1 MCVPLLLPLAAVHT
15 EVWDFLLKLLALLM
29 AALLMGAV
37 AEWLRQSAIVGYLVA
52 GTIVGPSL
60 LGWVSDQ
67 ERMLGIAEL
76 GVAMLLFVIG
86 LEFSPRQL
94 LALGRVPLLA
104 GPLQVVVTLLAGAG
118 MALSFGVDARGAFV
132 IGALVALS
140 STASVLRLLSDRAE
154 VDSPHGRTTL
164 GILLIQDIAVI
175 PLTLVVTALIGGGS
189 IGAIAWQLILLLAAA
204 AGLIAAFYVVVTFA
218 VPPALLLPTW
228 RRNRDLPILLA
239 VVLAL
244 GAAWSAQRLGVSPAL
259 GAFLAGVLLA
269 ISPFSTQIR
278 ADVQPLATVLVT
290 LFFASVGMLADLA
303 WLIDNL
309 AVVLTVVVII
319 VLGKALIVTLL
330 TWLCGQPLRL
340 GVATA
345 CCLAQVGE
353 FSFVLATIAHGKG
366 PGGPLLSDAA
376 FRTLI
381 SATIVTLVLTPYLV
395 AMAPRLGLAFQ
406 DLPLRRPRAAGAW
419 TRAEGESLEALGAS
433 PSSSSS
439 ANLTFSPQLAP
450 VPREADRLIIIGF
463 GPAGQ
468 RVAEEI
474 LSRET
479 VGHPVCRMI
488 IVDLNPENLE
498 IARRYGLVA
507 QLGDATQTH
516 ILEHAGIHEARAVV
530 VTVPTTSI
538 VRQLIH
544 LTRQL
549 APGVPVFARC
559 RYHIHHWLLT
569 SAGAHV
575 VIDEESQVG
584 QRLAEE
590 LLEHAF

>member
-1 MCVPLLLPLAAVHT
+1 MPLSLPVAAVGT
-15 EVWDFLLKLLALLM
+15 EVWDFLLKLLALLV

-37 AEWLRQSAIVGYLVA
+37 AERLRQSAIVGYLFA

-94 LALGRVPLLA
+94 IALGRVPLLA
-104 GPLQVVVTLLAGAG
+104 GPLQVVVTLVTGAAVAISCGTAG
-118 MALSFGVDARGAFV
+118 REAFV
-132 IGALVALS
+132 IGAMVALS

-175 PLTLVVTALIGGGS
+175 PLMLVVTALSGGGS
-189 IGAIAWQLILLLAAA
+189 LGGIAWQLVLSLAAA
-204 AGLIAAFYVVVTFA
+204 TGLIAAFFLVFTYVV
-218 VPPALLLPTW
+218 PPVLLLPTW

-239 VVLAL
+239 IVLAL
-244 GAAWSAQRLGVSPAL
+244 GAAWSAQRLGISPAL
-259 GAFLAGVLLA
+259 GAFLAGVMLA
-269 ISPFSTQIR
+269 ISPFATQIR

-309 AVVLTVVVII
+309 AVVVTVVVII
-319 VLGKALIVTLL
+319 VVGKALIVAALA
-330 TWLCGQPLRL
+330 WFCGQPLRL
-340 GVATA
+340 AVATA

-353 FSFVLATIAHGKG
+353 FSFVLATIAHGDV

-376 FRTLI
+376 FRTLV
-381 SATIVTLVLTPYLV
+381 SATIITLVLTPYLV
-395 AMAPRLGLAFQ
+395 ALAPRAGLAFQ
-406 DLPLRRPRAAGAW
+406 GLLPRREL
-419 TRAEGESLEALGAS
+419 RAERRGLRGEDESLNSQLS
-433 PSSSSS
+433 P
-439 ANLTFSPQLAP
+439 L
-450 VPREADRLIIIGF
+450 VPPEADRLVIIGF

-479 VGHPVCRMI
+479 VGHPACKIMV
-488 IVDLNPENLE
+488 VDLNPENLE
-498 IARRYGLVA
+498 VAKRYGLAA

-530 VTVPTTSI
+530 ITVPTTPI

-544 LTRQL
+544 LVRQL

-590 LLEHAF
+590 LLEHAFE

>member
-1 MCVPLLLPLAAVHT
+1 MTWALASAAEPSET
-15 EVWDFLLKLLALLM
+15 WDFLLKLLALLGG
-29 AALLMGAV
+29 ALLMGAV
-37 AEWLRQSAIVGYLVA
+37 AERLRQSAIVGYLVA

-60 LGWVSDQ
+60 LGWVSD
-67 ERMLGIAEL
+67 EARMLGIAEL

-94 LALGRVPLLA
+94 LALGRVPLMA
-104 GPLQVVVTLLAGAG
+104 GPLQVVVTLLAGAVVAFLFG
-118 MALSFGVDARGAFV
+118 LAGRESFVVGSM
-132 IGALVALS
+132 IALS

-154 VDSPHGRTTL
+154 IESPHGRTAL

-175 PLTLVVTALIGGGS
+175 PLMLVVTALSGGGTIGGS
-189 IGAIAWQLILLLAAA
+189 AWQLVVSLAAA
-204 AGLIAAFYVVVTFA
+204 VALIGTFYVVFTYL
-218 VPPALLLPTW
+218 VPPVLLLPTW

-239 VVLAL
+239 IVLAL
-244 GAAWSAQRLGVSPAL
+244 GAAWTANTLGLSPAM

-269 ISPFSTQIR
+269 ISPFATQIR

-309 AVVLTVVVII
+309 AVVITVVVII
-319 VLGKALIVTLL
+319 VLGKALIVGALA
-330 TWLCGQPLRL
+330 WICGQPLRFA
-340 GVATA
+340 VATA

-353 FSFVLATIAHGKG
+353 FSFVLATIAHGEG

-381 SATIVTLVLTPYLV
+381 SATIITLVMTPYLV
-395 AMAPRLGLAFQ
+395 ARAPRVGLALGGL
-406 DLPLRRPRAAGAW
+406 LPQRVERAPGK
-419 TRAEGESLEALGAS
+419 AERGKRTAESAS
-433 PSSSSS
+433 LDSQRSTLKAQEPGC
-439 ANLTFSPQLAP
+439 L
-450 VPREADRLIIIGF
+450 VIIGF

-468 RVAEEI
+468 RVAEEM
-474 LSRET
+474 LARET
-479 VGHPVCRMI
+479 GGRAGCEMI
-488 IVDLNPENLE
+488 VVDLNPDNLE
-498 IARRYGLVA
+498 VARRYGLIA

-530 VTVPTTSI
+530 ITVPTTTI

-544 LTRQL
+544 LVRQL

-569 SAGAHV
+569 SAGAHF

-584 QRLAEE
+584 QRLADE
-590 LLEHAF
+590 LVRQIYE

>member
-1 MCVPLLLPLAAVHT
+1 
-15 EVWDFLLKLLALLM
+15 
-29 AALLMGAV
+29 MGAV
-37 AEWLRQSAIVGYLVA
+37 AERLRQSAIVGYLFA

-86 LEFSPRQL
+86 LEFSPSQL

-104 GPLQVVVTLLAGAG
+104 GPMQVVVTLVAGAAVALCFGLAG
-118 MALSFGVDARGAFV
+118 REAFV
-132 IGALVALS
+132 IGAMVALS
-140 STASVLRLLSDRAE
+140 STASVLRLLADRAE
-154 VDSPHGRTTL
+154 FDSPHGRTTL

-175 PLTLVVTALIGGGS
+175 PLMLVVTALSGGGS
-189 IGAIAWQLILLLAAA
+189 IGGIAWELVISMAAA
-204 AGLIAAFYVVVTFA
+204 AGLIGAFYVVFA
-218 VPPALLLPTW
+218 HVVPPVLLLPTW

-239 VVLAL
+239 VVVAL
-244 GAAWSAQRLGVSPAL
+244 GAAWTAQRLGISPAL

-269 ISPFSTQIR
+269 ISPFATQVR

-309 AVVLTVVVII
+309 AVVITVVVII
-319 VLGKALIVTLL
+319 VLGKALIVAALAR
-330 TWLCGQPLRL
+330 LCGQPLRL
-340 GVATA
+340 AVATA

-353 FSFVLATIAHGKG
+353 FSFVLATIAHGDG
-366 PGGPLLSDAA
+366 PNGPLLSDAA

-381 SATIVTLVLTPYLV
+381 SATIITLVLTPYLV
-395 AMAPRLGLAFQ
+395 AKAPSVGLAFEG
-406 DLPLRRPRAAGAW
+406 LSHRRRKLRVESGEVREGSGEVGAQS
-419 TRAEGESLEALGAS
+419 ESLNS
-433 PSSSSS
+433 PLSTLDSSP
-439 ANLTFSPQLAP
+439 L
-450 VPREADRLIIIGF
+450 VIIGF

-468 RVAEEI
+468 RVAEEL
-474 LSRET
+474 LSRDAT
-479 VGHPVCRMI
+479 GRPLCRMI
-488 IVDLNPENLE
+488 VVDLNPENLE
-498 IARRYGLVA
+498 IARRYGLDA

-530 VTVPTTSI
+530 ITIPTTNI

-544 LTRQL
+544 LVRQL
-549 APGVPVFARC
+549 APGVPIFARC